1 MTTFEN
7 DDLSNARFNDCR
19 LDGAEFR
26 ESTLVGA
33 RFIGS
38 VLIDVEIDALVQN
51 VTING
56 VDVGPLVE
64 AELDRRHPE
73 RLALRPTDVAGSLA
87 ALDVVDRF
95 WDPTLARV
103 RRLPEEVRDTR
114 VDDEWSTVETLRHLL
129 LVYDMWF
136 GRAVL
141 GEAAPH
147 HSLGLPAT
155 FMDAAA
161 LGLDLDPDL
170 RPALDDV
177 LAARK
182 SRQDQVREHLAG
194 LDDEALRGAGAEARR
209 PGLSAGGRGEV
220 DPRLPAGDPRTRSG
234 RITGSRCVTSTCST
248 RRSVRTE
255 AGRRTG
261 RTRAVRV
268 GHHPD
273 VVLRLVRRQAGAGLE
288 RQGHA
293 RVQVGHGDVEMDLH
307 LLLALD
313 RRPDG
318 GPVERLVLELELEPG
333 LRGPDQRP
341 ALLPGASPS
350 RSTIGQPIS
359 FS

>member
-51 VTING
+51 VTVNG

-73 RLALRPTDVAGSLA
+73 RLALRPTDVAGALA

-95 WDPTLARV
+95 WEPTVARV
-103 RRLPEEVRDTR
+103 RSLPEAIRHTR
-114 VDDEWSTVETLRHLL
+114 VDDEWSTVETLRHLV
-129 LVYDMWF
+129 LVYDAWF

-141 GEAAPH
+141 GEAAPY
-147 HSLGLPAT
+147 HSLALPAS

-161 LGLDLDPDL
+161 LGLDIDPDL

-182 SRQDQVREHLAG
+182 SRQGQVREHLAG
-194 LDDEALRGAGAEARR
+194 LDDEALRGPVPTHGIQGFPPE
-209 PGLSAGGRGEV
+209 EE
-220 DPRLPAGDPRTRSG
+220 RSTLDCL
-234 RITGSRCVTSTCST
+234 RVILNEEWAHHRF
-248 RRSVRTE
+248 
-255 AGRRTG
+255 
-261 RTRAVRV
+261 AVRDL
-268 GHHPD
+268 D
-273 VVLRLVRRQAGAGLE
+273 V
-288 RQGHA
+288 
-293 RVQVGHGDVEMDLH
+293 
-307 LLLALD
+307 LD
-313 RRPDG
+313 P
-318 GPVERLVLELELEPG
+318 PAA
-333 LRGPDQRP
+333 DQD
-341 ALLPGASPS
+341 
-350 RSTIGQPIS
+350 
-359 FS
+359 